1 MTSWPYPPNQM
12 FSETRTYMVTGA
24 TYQKIGHFNTPERLK
39 YLHDSLLELA
49 KQYEWELQAW
59 AVFANHYHFIGVSP
73 ETANNL
79 PGFLKHLHVNTA
91 KYLNQKDDTPDRSV
105 WGQYWDSQITFQNS
119 YYAGIKY
126 VNQNAVRHGLVNV
139 ATDYPWCSASWFEQ
153 SASASFKKTVEGLK
167 IDKVKIIDDF

>member
-1 MTSWPYPPNQM
+1 M
-12 FSETRTYMVTGA
+12 FSETRTYMVTGG
-24 TYQKIGHFNTPERLK
+24 TFQKIDHFNTPERLK

-49 KQYEWELQAW
+49 IQYEWELQAW
-59 AVFANHYHFIGVSP
+59 AIFANHYHFIGVSP

-91 KYLNQKDDTPDRSV
+91 KYLNQKDGTPDRQV

-119 YYAGIKY
+119 YYAAIKY
-126 VNQNAVRHGLVNV
+126 VNQNPVKHGLVNV

-153 SASASFKKTVEGLK
+153 SASAPFKKIVEGLK
-167 IDKVKIIDDF
+167 IDKVKIVDDF